1 MVASEAGRV
10 NALSRVTER
19 PSVHARGDYLL
30 RTSPKSESWSMSD
43 LELNDMI
50 SRNLV
55 GILGAKVDDSFYS
68 AEPTGSHG
76 RMGDRSSFTKY

>member
-1 MVASEAGRV
+1 
-10 NALSRVTER
+10 
-19 PSVHARGDYLL
+19 
-30 RTSPKSESWSMSD
+30 MSD